1 MRFGETVK
9 DSGRPAGNE
18 SQKSEIA
25 IFQERHYTV
34 AEIAEILKLSRDVI
48 RKMFEREPGVVVIG
62 GEGSRSKRGYHT
74 LRIPQSVAERVYR
87 RLRIPDLTP
96 ERPRAYPS
104 NKSEP
109 PSC

>member
-1 MRFGETVK
+1 VHFGETVK
-9 DSGRPAGNE
+9 DSGRPVGDG
-18 SQKSEIA
+18 SQKSPIP

-34 AEIAEILKLSRDVI
+34 AEIAEILQLSRDVI
-48 RKMFEREPGVVVIG
+48 RKLFEREPGVLVIG
-62 GEGSRSKRGYHT
+62 GDETRSKRGYHT
-74 LRIPQSVAERVYR
+74 LRIPESVAVRVYR

-96 ERPRAYPS
+96 VRPRAYPS